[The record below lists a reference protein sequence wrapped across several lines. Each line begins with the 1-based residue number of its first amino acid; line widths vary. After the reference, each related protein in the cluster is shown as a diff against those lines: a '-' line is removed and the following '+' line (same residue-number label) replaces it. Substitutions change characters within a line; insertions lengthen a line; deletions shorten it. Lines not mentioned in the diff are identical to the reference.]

1 MQVFI
6 SVIQLFYIKS
16 QKYKIANT
24 KFQNFWQK
32 HKFENSN
39 PSIQSQIMEDSLYS
53 ILFLLHSFLIFIYP
67 LLVALRHK
75 VILLSFHQ

>member
-16 QKYKIANT
+16 QEYKIANT

-32 HKFENSN
+32 HKLIIILVSN
-39 PSIQSQIMEDSLYS
+39 PKSWKILCTVSCFYS
-53 ILFLLHSFLIFIYP
+53 IHFWFLNIHF
-67 LLVALRHK
+67 
-75 VILLSFHQ
+75 

>member
-16 QKYKIANT
+16 QEYKIANT

-32 HKFENSN
+32 HKFEK
-39 PSIQSQIMEDSLYS
+39 
-53 ILFLLHSFLIFIYP
+53 F
-67 LLVALRHK
+67 
-75 VILLSFHQ
+75 